1 MRRLAFVLLLLPLGL
16 AGGACT
22 GNPLGT
28 ATLNNVVDTVVLG
41 ALVGTNFQVPSAF
54 SIAGSVAVRTDQ
66 TSAFD
71 FAYNLEPDGRHVLLP
86 AGALGISNSTGLQP
100 GLQLSD
106 QTFDQI
112 TDAPLNGYVGLDTIA
127 VAVNQ
132 VYLARS
138 SVVCTTFGVPVYAK
152 LHILSFDDADRE
164 ITFEVLANRNCGF
177 RNLQPGLPGN

>member
-28 ATLNNVVDTVVLG
+28 ATLANAVDTVVLG

-112 TDAPLNGYVGLDTIA
+112 TDAPLNGY
-127 VAVNQ
+127 
-132 VYLARS
+132 
-138 SVVCTTFGVPVYAK
+138 
-152 LHILSFDDADRE
+152 
-164 ITFEVLANRNCGF
+164 
-177 RNLQPGLPGN
+177 